1 MYYKKIIQNGS
12 CFNEREIEVATT
24 SAMTKLDFLKD
35 ITLEVS
41 WDRRES
47 RYQSPSEK
55 EIRAELKK
63 IARHYLNENPEL
75 SSALDIAKKEKPLCR
90 AKEML
95 LDKIM
100 KALKIV
106 RNTPKANEIYERIFI
121 YLPTETEIS
130 ADKTYAS
137 GTYFDDERKIVLYSR
152 EIEYGKCSTLEKIK
166 SYKSTLAHELFHAF
180 HYSLVHNMGKD
191 FDSNEYYA
199 SVVKESL
206 ASYHEKEFCNKNRI
220 DFDKNFWNK
229 NILYSPYSGARYI
242 KDQAHFDKI
251 LMLSLDSMEDALDCL
266 LEDKKDLAEKIKEK
280 KSKTTVS
287 KPTTA
292 KKPIVAPIS
301 PTMSKSVILDKEELL
316 EEFYKWS
323 CTVEKKVTKEHARK
337 RCSYVRRVLSNYIDS
352 FMITLQAKEVNK
364 YDFTHLI
371 QIAEPKLSKRYIIDK
386 CLDYVNEQGML
397 GNYGNLKSKKS
408 FNSYKSGFKA
418 FCDWF
423 INIYC

>member
-1 MYYKKIIQNGS
+1 MYYKKIILNGS

-24 SAMTKLDFLKD
+24 SALTKLDFLKD

-47 RYQSPSEK
+47 RYQAPSEK
-55 EIRAELKK
+55 EIRAELEK
-63 IARHYLNENPEL
+63 IARHYLNENSEL

-95 LDKIM
+95 FDKIM

-106 RNTPKANEIYERIFI
+106 RNTPESSKLHERIFVD
-121 YLPTETEIS
+121 LPTETEIS

-152 EIEYGKCSTLEKIK
+152 EIEYGKSSTSEKIK

-220 DFDKNFWNK
+220 DFDEDFWYK

-242 KDQAHFDKI
+242 KDQAHFEKI
-251 LMLSLDSMEDALDCL
+251 LMLSLDSMENALDCL

-301 PTMSKSVILDKEELL
+301 PTMSKGVILDKEELL

-323 CTVEKKVTKEHARK
+323 CTVVKKEQARK
-337 RCSYVRRVLSNYIDS
+337 RCSYVRGILSNYIDS
-352 FMITLQAKEVNK
+352 FMITLQSKEVNK
-364 YDFTHLI
+364 YEFTQLI
-371 QIAEPKLSKRYIIDK
+371 QIAEPKLSKRYIINQ
-386 CLDYVNEQGML
+386 CLDYVNEQGMA
-397 GNYGNLKSKKS
+397 GNYKNKDS
-408 FNSYKSGFKA
+408 FTSYKSGFKA

>member
-1 MYYKKIIQNGS
+1 MYYKEIILNGS
-12 CFNEREIEVATT
+12 CFNEHEIEIVTT
-24 SAMTKLDFLKD
+24 SVLTKFDFLKD
-35 ITLEVS
+35 ITIEVS

-47 RYQSPSEK
+47 RYQAPSEK
-55 EIRAELKK
+55 EIRAELEK
-63 IARHYLNENPEL
+63 IARYYLNGNSQL
-75 SSALDIAKKEKPLCR
+75 SSALNIAKKEKPLCQ

-95 LDKIM
+95 FGKIM
-100 KALKIV
+100 KALNIKG
-106 RNTPKANEIYERIFI
+106 NTPEAHEIYEIIFV
-121 YLPTETEIS
+121 YLPKETEIS
-130 ADKTYAS
+130 ADKTYVS
-137 GTYFDDERKIVLYSR
+137 GIYFDDERKIVLYSKD
-152 EIEYGKCSTLEKIK
+152 IEDGKRSTLEKIK

-199 SVVKESL
+199 SVVEESL
-206 ASYHEKEFCNKNRI
+206 AYYYEKEFCNKNKI
-220 DFDKNFWNK
+220 DFDECFWYE

-242 KDQAHFDKI
+242 KDQAHFEKI
-251 LMLSLDSMEDALDCL
+251 LMLSLDSMENALDCL
-266 LEDKKDLAEKIKEK
+266 LEDEKDLAEKIKEK
-280 KSKTTVS
+280 KSKTTVP

-301 PTMSKSVILDKEELL
+301 PMSKSVILNKEELL
-316 EEFYKWS
+316 EEFYKWL
-323 CTVEKKVTKEHARK
+323 CTVEKKEKEQARK

-352 FMITLQAKEVNK
+352 FMKTLQAKEVNK

-397 GNYGNLKSKKS
+397 GNYGNLKNKES
-408 FNSYKSGFKA
+408 FNSYKSAFKK